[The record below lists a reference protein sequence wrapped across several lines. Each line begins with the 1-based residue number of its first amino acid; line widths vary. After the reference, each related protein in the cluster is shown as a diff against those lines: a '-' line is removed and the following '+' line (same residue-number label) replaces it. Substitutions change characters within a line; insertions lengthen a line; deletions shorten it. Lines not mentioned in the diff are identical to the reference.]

1 MTAKIDTMT
10 FEQSM
15 QELETLVRRLEEG
28 RMPLEESIKAYER
41 GMALKNH
48 CQSKLQE
55 AKLKVDQIV
64 LAPGGE
70 VSLKPF
76 DAEWERYLGV
86 TAPFRKG
93 GDYPHPKIIHQISKF
108 ALYIRADSRYIS
120 YIEIVAG

>member
-1 MTAKIDTMT
+1 MTQKIESLT

-41 GMALKNH
+41 GTTLKNH

-64 LAPGGE
+64 LAPNGE
-70 VSLKPF
+70 ATLKPF
-76 DAEWERYLGV
+76 D
-86 TAPFRKG
+86 
-93 GDYPHPKIIHQISKF
+93 S
-108 ALYIRADSRYIS
+108 DS
-120 YIEIVAG
+120 

>member
-1 MTAKIDTMT
+1 MTQKIESLT

-41 GMALKNH
+41 GTALKNH

-64 LAPGGE
+64 LAPNGE
-70 VSLKPF
+70 ATLKPF
-76 DAEWERYLGV
+76 D
-86 TAPFRKG
+86 
-93 GDYPHPKIIHQISKF
+93 S
-108 ALYIRADSRYIS
+108 DS
-120 YIEIVAG
+120 

>member
-1 MTAKIDTMT
+1 MTVKIDTMT

-64 LAPGGE
+64 MAPGGE
-70 VSLKPF
+70 VALKPF
-76 DAEWERYLGV
+76 DAE
-86 TAPFRKG
+86 
-93 GDYPHPKIIHQISKF
+93 
-108 ALYIRADSRYIS
+108 
-120 YIEIVAG
+120 

>member
-1 MTAKIDTMT
+1 MTQKIESLT

-41 GMALKNH
+41 GTALKNH

-64 LAPGGE
+64 LAPNGE
-70 VSLKPF
+70 ATLKPF
-76 DAEWERYLGV
+76 DSE
-86 TAPFRKG
+86 
-93 GDYPHPKIIHQISKF
+93 S
-108 ALYIRADSRYIS
+108 
-120 YIEIVAG
+120 